1 MEGGQLMGG
10 QVMDISPLMAWIS
23 VLMALLAFGTSVW
36 GIFSAPA
43 RKNGER
49 LTQVEKDLTAEIAA
63 LKSFTSSTEATLIRL
78 RDRVDGLPNADMMHR
93 LELSL
98 ARMEGHID
106 KLDERLK
113 PVAAIAERMQD
124 LLIEQGHK

>member
-1 MEGGQLMGG
+1 MEGGQLMDG

-36 GIFSAPA
+36 GIFSAPS
-43 RKNGER
+43 RKNSER
-49 LTQVEKDLTAEIAA
+49 LAAHEKEIASEIA
-63 LKSFTSSTEATLIRL
+63 LLKHAAAVNEAAITRL
-78 RDRVDGLPNADMMHR
+78 RDRVDGLPNTEMMHR

-106 KLDERLK
+106 KLDERLR